1 MLSLEVIIDT
11 HIKGVFGSH
20 FFFPSTDK
28 HNGKI
33 IFGLETKQHL
43 AKKKKEKKEKNDRV
57 FCFIKR
63 TVSNNVKDNLL

>member
-11 HIKGVFGSH
+11 HIEGVFGSH

-33 IFGLETKQHL
+33 VFGLETKQHL
-43 AKKKKEKKEKNDRV
+43 AKKKRKERKNDRV
-57 FCFIKR
+57 FCFIKG